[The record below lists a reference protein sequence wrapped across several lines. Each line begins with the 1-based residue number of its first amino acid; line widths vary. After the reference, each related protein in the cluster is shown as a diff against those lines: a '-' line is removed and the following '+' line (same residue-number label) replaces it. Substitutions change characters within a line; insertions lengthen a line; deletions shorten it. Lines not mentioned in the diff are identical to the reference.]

1 LGRPRQSPH
10 SRRGHS
16 QHKPSSNA
24 RYGAIW
30 RRPFFRI
37 PQVMGGWISHSTE
50 LL

>member
-10 SRRGHS
+10 RRGHS

-30 RRPFFRI
+30 HRPFFRS